1 MVGNTHGNQNHNG
14 ISHNPTD
21 QNIIGIRDTKKTQR
35 AANTNITRK
44 HTYTYLSSQ
53 MEQQIG
59 HLVRIL
65 KHGKNKPIGTLEIT
79 TQTYFTVL
87 LRARISGRCGRK
99 ENKNNSIYLADRFL
113 SKTLFKKITSS

>member
-1 MVGNTHGNQNHNG
+1 
-14 ISHNPTD
+14 
-21 QNIIGIRDTKKTQR
+21 
-35 AANTNITRK
+35 
-44 HTYTYLSSQ
+44 

-99 ENKNNSIYLADRFL
+99 ENKKTIPSILPTDSYPKHS
-113 SKTLFKKITSS
+113 SK